1 MKIIEYSYGLDLTWV
16 EPFSHQFSGKTK
28 DGFIIFPEEIST
40 GTSYVLDCGE
50 EVIVHYIDLSYKTDL
65 HFIQRNTNKNFVG
78 FYYNLTEG
86 GTVKSTND
94 AFYTVGSL
102 GYDMSIIDS
111 ALETSYHIKAGCRL
125 FELCIFINKSRIA
138 SFAKRNNFFLEH
150 IDKIM
155 NSEKNTFI
163 KFDRMSNESRRIL
176 SDLRKIEVGG
186 GTFDLFLASAAHLL
200 VSDYLTQMTNDIV
213 IIEKVDKDDF
223 ASIIRVQTFLNDSI
237 EGHFPSIKVLSSRA
251 NMSESKFKKLFKKIT
266 GATAHSYFM
275 ENKLIRAKELI
286 EEKQLSIFEISNRLH
301 FASYSYFAS
310 RFKEYFGISP
320 KTFTENI

>member
-1 MKIIEYSYGLDLTWV
+1 MKTIEYSYGVDLDWV
-16 EPFSHQFSGKTK
+16 EPLVQQVSGQRK
-28 DGFIIFPEEIST
+28 DGFITFPEEIST
-40 GTSYVLDCGE
+40 GKSYVLDCGE
-50 EVIVHYIDLSYKTDL
+50 EVIVYFVDLRYNTDV

-111 ALETSYHIKAGCRL
+111 VLETGYNIKKGCRL
-125 FELCIFINKSRIA
+125 FELCIFINKNRIE

-186 GTFDLFLASAAHLL
+186 AAFNLFLASAAHML
-200 VSDYLTQMTNDIV
+200 VSDYLTQMTNDSI
-213 IIEKVDKDDF
+213 IIEKVDKEDL
-223 ASIIRVQTFLNDSI
+223 ASIIKIQTFLNESV
-237 EGHFPSIKVLSSRA
+237 EGYFPSIKVLSRRA

-266 GATAHSYFM
+266 GATANTYFM
-275 ENKLIRAKELI
+275 ENKLIKAKELI
-286 EEKQLSIFEISNRLH
+286 EEQQLSIFEISNRLH

-310 RFKEYFGISP
+310 KFKSSFGISP
-320 KTFTENI
+320 KTFTENM